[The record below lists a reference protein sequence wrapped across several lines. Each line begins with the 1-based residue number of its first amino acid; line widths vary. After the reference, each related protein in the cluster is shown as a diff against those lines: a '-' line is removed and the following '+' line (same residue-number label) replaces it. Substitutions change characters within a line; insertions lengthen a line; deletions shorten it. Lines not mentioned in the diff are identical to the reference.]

1 MSEKNA
7 YIDKLKAQLDVWAAE
22 IDKLEA
28 KAKMA
33 GADARIDLERRI
45 KDLRSQQDSTQSRIA
60 ELENASEDAWEDL
73 KEGVE
78 SAWNNFRKG
87 LEDATSR
94 FK

>member
-1 MSEKNA
+1 MNDKNA
-7 YIDKLKAQLDVWAAE
+7 YVDKLKAQLDVWAAE

-33 GADARIDLERRI
+33 GADARMELDRQI
-45 KDLRSQQDSTQSRIA
+45 KELKNNQDNAKAKIR
-60 ELENASEDAWEDL
+60 ELEDAGEDAWEDL

-78 SAWNNFRKG
+78 IAWNRLRQG
-87 LEDATSR
+87 LDDAASR